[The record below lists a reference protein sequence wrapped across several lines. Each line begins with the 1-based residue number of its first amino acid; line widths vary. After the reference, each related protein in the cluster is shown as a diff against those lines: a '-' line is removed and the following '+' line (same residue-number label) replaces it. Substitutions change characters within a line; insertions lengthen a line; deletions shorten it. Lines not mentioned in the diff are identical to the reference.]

1 MHHSEPVKSSSTSL
15 FSSLAFACAASA
27 SVNHSTL
34 SLRAWQTPAQNAN
47 SKNNRLM
54 SQQKQRILDWI
65 FKAGAIGNW
74 CFQRIGEHLNFYAP
88 GNSHDFFP
96 SSRPSP

>member
-1 MHHSEPVKSSSTSL
+1 MHQSEPVKSSSTSL

-34 SLRAWQTPAQNAN
+34 SLRAWQTAAQNAN

-54 SQQKQRILDWI
+54 SQQKQPILDWI
-65 FKAGAIGNW
+65 FKAGAIGNFDAIPYLLSMIYAKISRVGT
-74 CFQRIGEHLNFYAP
+74 CHL
-88 GNSHDFFP
+88 
-96 SSRPSP
+96 SRSKC